1 MDEWGARRLL
11 ATVIEKAVSDRRQ
24 AIAQDLIDERAAPS
38 RRLTPIQAEKVM
50 YLEFFFSKGG
60 LEIVLDV
67 AGIEIPPKKI
77 KEKSCE

>member
-24 AIAQDLIDERAAPS
+24 AITQNLINERASPS
-38 RRLTPIQAEKVM
+38 RRLTTVQAEKEM
-50 YLEFFFSKGG
+50 YLEFFFYKGG